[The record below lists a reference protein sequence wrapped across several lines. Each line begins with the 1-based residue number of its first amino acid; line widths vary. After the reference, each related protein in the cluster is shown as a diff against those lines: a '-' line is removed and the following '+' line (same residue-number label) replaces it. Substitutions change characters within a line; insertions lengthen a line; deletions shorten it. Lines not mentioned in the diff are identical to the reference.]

1 MRAMIVYGRG
11 VDANIKQLYH
21 ECKRQMDEVILAR
34 IMDLSAYVGPEGSCF
49 WHGYKQL
56 KPIDICFIHSL
67 GSGTHE
73 QVTRRLSL
81 LKHMEKTGTFVVN
94 PVDALRAA
102 RDKYA
107 TMAALAQAGLPVPKT
122 YVTEMA
128 HWAYRKTRQLKQTV
142 YKPITGSLGFGSM
155 KFDNRDMAFNAY
167 AQLER
172 IGQPLLIQ
180 EYMETHPDQPRR
192 DIRAFV
198 IGNKVVAAMERT
210 AKSGQWKTNI
220 AQGAKPKPIKLTK
233 QHEKLAI
240 TATKTLGLTYAGI
253 DLLEN
258 EKQTTILEANAT
270 PSWQALQE
278 ITKQNIVQQ
287 ITKYTRALIANR

>member
-1 MRAMIVYGRG
+1 MVVYGRG

-21 ECKRQMDEVILAR
+21 ECKRQVDEVILAR
-34 IMDLSAYVGPEGSCF
+34 IMDLSAYVGPDGSRF

-56 KPIDICFIHSL
+56 KPIDICFLRSL

-73 QVTRRLSL
+73 QITRRLSL
-81 LKHMEKTGTFVVN
+81 LEHMEKTGTLVVN
-94 PVDALRAA
+94 PVNAVRTA

-107 TMAALAQAGLPVPKT
+107 TMAALAKAGLPVPAT

-128 HWAYRKTRQLKQTV
+128 HWAYRKTGHLKQTV

-155 KFDNRDMAFNAY
+155 KFDNIDMAFNTY

-180 EYMETHPDQPRR
+180 EYIETRPNQLRR

-210 AKSGQWKTNI
+210 AKTGQWKTNI
-220 AQGAKPKPIKLTK
+220 AQGAKPNPIKLSK
-233 QHEKLAI
+233 QQEKLAI
-240 TATKTLGLTYAGI
+240 VATNTLGLIYAGI
-253 DLLEN
+253 DLLQN
-258 EKQTTILEANAT
+258 EKQTVILEANTT

-278 ITKQNIVQQ
+278 TTKQNIVQQ
-287 ITKYTRALIANR
+287 ITKYTKALIANN

>member
-1 MRAMIVYGRG
+1 
-11 VDANIKQLYH
+11 
-21 ECKRQMDEVILAR
+21 
-34 IMDLSAYVGPEGSCF
+34 
-49 WHGYKQL
+49 
-56 KPIDICFIHSL
+56 
-67 GSGTHE
+67 
-73 QVTRRLSL
+73 
-81 LKHMEKTGTFVVN
+81 
-94 PVDALRAA
+94 
-102 RDKYA
+102 
-107 TMAALAQAGLPVPKT
+107 MAALAQAGLPVPKT